1 MNKDMGT
8 QFSSVAQ
15 LCLTVCDPMM
25 LLNCGVGEDS

>member
-1 MNKDMGT
+1 MNKDTGT

-15 LCLTVCDPMM
+15 LCPILCDPVM